1 MLRMSVYSAG
11 FGFGV
16 GTKSMQVDS
25 MPTKRTLSYTMRDVA
40 RLAGVSVTTV
50 SSVVNARAGVSPKL
64 TGRVED
70 AIAALDYHPNAVAR
84 SLKVNRTFTLGMIVP
99 DVSNFFSTTSLREW
113 NPRPANT
120 AIRSSCATPTK
131 TPRRSEICF

>member
-40 RLAGVSVTTV
+40 GQAGVSVTTV
-50 SSVVNARAGVSPKL
+50 SSVVNARGGVSPKL
-64 TGRVED
+64 TG
-70 AIAALDYHPNAVAR
+70 
-84 SLKVNRTFTLGMIVP
+84 
-99 DVSNFFSTTSLREW
+99 
-113 NPRPANT
+113 
-120 AIRSSCATPTK
+120 
-131 TPRRSEICF
+131 